1 MQCST
6 IIPHHLQHDER
17 FPNRS
22 RKRRKPG
29 GGHGCLRARNVP
41 IFCFLFREEENNNE
55 LEKWAEAVR
64 DFEIVHQAMP
74 YDKVIAK
81 SLSQAQVALKQ
92 SRSGVVL
99 NMESGGDVKEISSL
113 EELKAVLAR
122 PDKSVNIIYL

>member
-1 MQCST
+1 MGKAT
-6 IIPHHLQHDER
+6 HVLEKEGT
-17 FPNRS
+17 FPIS
-22 RKRRKPG
+22 AFFFAKRR
-29 GGHGCLRARNVP
+29 
-41 IFCFLFREEENNNE
+41 NNNE

-64 DFEIVHQAMP
+64 DYEILHQAMP

-92 SRSGVVL
+92 SRGGVVL

-122 PDKSVNIIYL
+122 PDKFVKIIYV

>member
-1 MQCST
+1 MKALS
-6 IIPHHLQHDER
+6 
-17 FPNRS
+17 S
-22 RKRRKPG
+22 SK
-29 GGHGCLRARNVP
+29 
-41 IFCFLFREEENNNE
+41 

-99 NMESGGDVKEISSL
+99 NMESGGDEISSL

-122 PDKSVNIIYL
+122 PDKSVKIIYL

>member
-1 MQCST
+1 MGKAT
-6 IIPHHLQHDER
+6 HVLE
-17 FPNRS
+17 
-22 RKRRKPG
+22 K
-29 GGHGCLRARNVP
+29 
-41 IFCFLFREEENNNE
+41 E

-64 DFEIVHQAMP
+64 DYEILHQAMP

-92 SRSGVVL
+92 SRGGVVL

-122 PDKSVNIIYL
+122 PDKFVKIIYV